1 MKKIRIRTK
10 KGFEMLEGI
19 SAATITSTANFR
31 RVLPKLISDF
41 NFNQSKCYVFYGFDI
56 NQSYKLKREPV
67 CDHTVYYA
75 FDLSDLD
82 ETKSEQLRNIGFR
95 WFDDIADNLRY
106 NEMSDEELAELEAES
121 AAELAKLDL

>member
-1 MKKIRIRTK
+1 
-10 KGFEMLEGI
+10 MLEGI

-56 NQSYKLKREPV
+56 NVSYELKREPV

-82 ETKSEQLRNIGFR
+82 ETKSEQLHNIGFR

>member
-1 MKKIRIRTK
+1 
-10 KGFEMLEGI
+10 MLEGI

-56 NQSYKLKREPV
+56 NRSYKLEREPV
-67 CDHTVYYA
+67 CDLTIYYA

>member
-10 KGFEMLEGI
+10 KGFDMLEGI

-41 NFNQSKCYVFYGFDI
+41 NFNQSKCYTFYGFDI
-56 NQSYKLKREPV
+56 NVAYDLKREPL

-75 FDLSDLD
+75 FDLDDLD
-82 ETKSEQLRNIGFR
+82 RTKSDQLRNIGFR
-95 WFDDIADNLRY
+95 WFDDIADNIRY